1 MKQSGINY
9 EQIIKSINNLAS
21 SNATLEEYFT
31 QIFKKTVKNQ
41 RKLLIDLKKF
51 RNLNNEIKIKIINY
65 SIKNLKKNYYNPRS
79 QKVLNLIKSIDKGNF
94 NKSTLGGC
102 IFVKKNNL
110 IFLKLENK

>member
-21 SNATLEEYFT
+21 SKATLEEYFT
-31 QIFKKTVKNQ
+31 QIFKKTVKISKKTI
-41 RKLLIDLKKF
+41 RIDLKKF

-102 IFVKKNNL
+102 IFVKKT
-110 IFLKLENK
+110 I